1 MTAFGTYLTGL
12 VAAAVLIAVAA
23 AVTPEGTAK
32 KVVLL
37 AGGLILVLAMLDPIR
52 QVTPQAM
59 AGYIARQQLTLSES
73 LSGVQVGSTRIQAQI
88 ISEQAETYILTKA
101 EALGLDLSVQVETAV
116 EDLYPYPWAVRL
128 RGTFTQ
134 TQKEVLERYIET
146 NLAIPLQRQTWQ
158 NDCAD

>member
-23 AVTPEGTAK
+23 AVTPEGPAK